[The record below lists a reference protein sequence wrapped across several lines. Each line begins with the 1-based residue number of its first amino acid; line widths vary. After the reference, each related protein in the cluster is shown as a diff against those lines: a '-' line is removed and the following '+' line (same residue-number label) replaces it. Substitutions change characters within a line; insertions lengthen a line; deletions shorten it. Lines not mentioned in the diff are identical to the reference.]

1 MQNTTFIIDF
11 DSTFI
16 NVETLDV
23 LAEVSLSDD
32 PEFQAK
38 LDRIQEITNI
48 CMGGG
53 MSFRQS
59 LIERLKILNASE
71 THLNELVDKLKTY
84 VSASVQKN
92 KEFFQTHNEDIYI
105 ISSGF
110 KQCIAP
116 VVAEYG
122 IDEDHVFANDF
133 TFDDVGNVSGF
144 DATNPLSA
152 NNGKAT
158 IINGIGL
165 TGNTYMIGDG
175 YNDYEVKKAGAVTAF
190 YAYTENIHRE
200 NVIKEADKVFDSFDA
215 ILKHHS
221 IL

>member
-1 MQNTTFIIDF
+1 MKNTTFIIDF

-16 NVETLDV
+16 KVETLDI
-23 LAEVSLSDD
+23 LAEVSLADD
-32 PEFQAK
+32 PLFTQK
-38 LDRIQEITNI
+38 LEKIQEITNI

-59 LIERLKILNASE
+59 LFERLAILGANKSQ
-71 THLNELVDKLKTY
+71 LNQLVNTLKTY
-84 VSASVQKN
+84 VSPSFQAHKKFIQAHHKN
-92 KEFFQTHNEDIYI
+92 IYI

-116 VVAEYG
+116 VVADFG
-122 IDEDHVFANDF
+122 IKEKNVFANDF
-133 TFDDVGNVSGF
+133 TFDESGNVTGF
-144 DATNPLSA
+144 DSTNPLSA

-158 IINGIGL
+158 IINSIGL

-190 YAYTENIHRE
+190 YAFTENVRRE
-200 NVIKEADKVFDSFDA
+200 NVIKEADKVFDSFAA
-215 ILKHHS
+215 ILEAHDFV
-221 IL
+221 